1 MLVLL
6 GDLMQVSVGDLFM
19 GALIPGLSLG
29 FLYVLYIIILAKL
42 RPGLMPPKQVDSS
55 VPRGQ
60 LLMQVLKDLCLPAVL
75 IISVLGSIIV
85 GIATPTEAAAIGAI
99 GATLLAVVSGAFSGK
114 MLTSAVRDT
123 TLTTA
128 MIMFIAIGATAFSV
142 IFKQIGGTHMIE
154 DMVDSLSLGPYG
166 TVLFVLVIIFF
177 MGFFLEWIEIS
188 YIILPIFGPIVAG
201 LDLGLGSGSQNL
213 VWFAVLMAV
222 NMQTSFLT
230 PPLGFSLFYLK
241 GIAPPGF
248 GMADIYRGIVPFV
261 LLQLVALILVFFYP
275 ALAIWLP
282 AVMSN

>member
-1 MLVLL
+1 
-6 GDLMQVSVGDLFM
+6 
-19 GALIPGLSLG
+19 
-29 FLYVLYIIILAKL
+29 
-42 RPGLMPPKQVDSS
+42 
-55 VPRGQ
+55 
-60 LLMQVLKDLCLPAVL
+60 
-75 IISVLGSIIV
+75 
-85 GIATPTEAAAIGAI
+85 
-99 GATLLAVVSGAFSGK
+99 